1 MRYPVLPASAV
12 PGKVAVIG
20 IDDDVSPPS
29 VYLYI
34 DNVRTDYPHDPL
46 EGNVLWTV
54 ARVADALFAVG
65 GITICHSSTVRFR
78 PDDHRICTV
87 VEAHSAEDCNG
98 RHIR

>member
-1 MRYPVLPASAV
+1 VLPASAV

-20 IDDDVSPPS
+20 INDDAVPPC

-34 DNVRTDYPHDPL
+34 DNVRTDYPHDPA

-65 GITICHSSTVRFR
+65 GITIVNSSTVHFR
-78 PDDHRICTV
+78 PD
-87 VEAHSAEDCNG
+87 SA
-98 RHIR
+98 